1 MTNELLTREDLQQFR
16 MQLLSELKEV
26 LQQSKQSTKQWL
38 KSSEVRRMLGISHGT
53 LQNLRIT
60 RSLPYTK
67 LGGIMFYRHED
78 IEKILEAGLVSKKYW
93 DMDTPNQLSSFI
105 SRVASDERLK
115 PTHISLYVALCH
127 AWITNRFQ
135 QCYNVSRRQ
144 LMRLSRIQSKSTYH
158 KTISDLASMGYIRYH
173 PSYHP
178 MEGSKVSLL
187 GLMD

>member
-16 MQLLSELKEV
+16 TQLLGELKEV

-38 KSSEVRRMLGISHGT
+38 KSSEVRKMLGISHGT

-67 LGGIMFYRHED
+67 LGGIMFYKYED

-93 DMDTPNQLSSFI
+93 EMETPNQLGRFI
-105 SRVASDERLK
+105 SSVASDERLK
-115 PTHISLYVALCH
+115 PTHVSLYVALCH
-127 AWITNRFQ
+127 AWITSRFQ

-144 LMRLSRIQSKSTYH
+144 LMMLSRIRSKTTYH
-158 KTISDLASMGYIRYH
+158 KTISELIEMGYISYR

-178 MEGSKVSLL
+178 VKGSSVSLL
-187 GLMD
+187 VR